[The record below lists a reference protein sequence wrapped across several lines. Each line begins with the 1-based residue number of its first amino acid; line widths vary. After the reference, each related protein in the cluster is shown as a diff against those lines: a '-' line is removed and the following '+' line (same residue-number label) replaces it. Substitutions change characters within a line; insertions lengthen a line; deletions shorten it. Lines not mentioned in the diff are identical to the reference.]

1 MSGRKQVAI
10 KHPTHF
16 YEYHI
21 YIYILNNETNQNP
34 KNNETKSN
42 QIVTQTKHI
51 ELLP

>member
-16 YEYHI
+16 YEYH
-21 YIYILNNETNQNP
+21 IYILNNETNQNP